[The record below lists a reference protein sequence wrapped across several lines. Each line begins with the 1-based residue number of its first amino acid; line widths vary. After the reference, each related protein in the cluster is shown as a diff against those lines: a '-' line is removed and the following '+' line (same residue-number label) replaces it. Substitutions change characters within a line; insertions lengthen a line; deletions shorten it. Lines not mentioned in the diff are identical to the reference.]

1 MTNKAG
7 VNTAPREGV
16 MFMEDEITEVI
27 NGNVFRNFGSS
38 IYRPFTGSKVT
49 SAKSLPAGSSSSTAF
64 QHLVVLF
71 V

>member
-27 NGNVFRNFGSS
+27 NGNVFRSS